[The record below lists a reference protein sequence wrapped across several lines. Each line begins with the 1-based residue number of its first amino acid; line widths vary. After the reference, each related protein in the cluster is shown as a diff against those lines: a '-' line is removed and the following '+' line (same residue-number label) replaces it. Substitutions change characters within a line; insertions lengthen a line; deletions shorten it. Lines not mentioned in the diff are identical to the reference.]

1 MNNRIDFKVERHGAS
16 FTETGLKIRIIEK
29 LSRRIIIPFN
39 EKRDNIPLV
48 ITNFITNITVIL
60 IDTFRY
66 FYQLIKIRETCY
78 NKCIST
84 SVDGR
89 SAEGRKARD
98 KNLPTRSHTRHH
110 AGMFSSHYYERSCR
124 PECRIGD
131 KEIV

>member
-29 LSRRIIIPFN
+29 LLRRIIIPFN

-78 NKCIST
+78 NTCIST

-89 SAEGRKARD
+89 SAEGRKHAESEGQKSTD
-98 KNLPTRSHTRHH
+98 TLSHAASRGNVFLSLLR
-110 AGMFSSHYYERSCR
+110 ALVSPGVSNRR
-124 PECRIGD
+124 
-131 KEIV
+131 